1 MGPTMYLY
9 EKAREAY
16 YHDLR
21 RQMEER
27 RLLVL
32 LPRRRSMSRRAAS
45 KLGVLLHSLPF
56 GPSNGNASFGLPAQV
71 ESVFSGRRDQMENP
85 RRLNES
91 SGEEQ
96 RGVQE

>member
-27 RLLVL
+27 RLPVL

-45 KLGVLLHSLPF
+45 KLGVLLLKLGTWLKQFEQPQS
-56 GPSNGNASFGLPAQV
+56 APA
-71 ESVFSGRRDQMENP
+71 D
-85 RRLNES
+85 RL
-91 SGEEQ
+91 
-96 RGVQE
+96 

>member
-27 RLLVL
+27 RLLAH
-32 LPRRRSMSRRAAS
+32 LPRRRSMSRRAAAEAGH
-45 KLGVLLHSLPF
+45 LGEAVRATPEH
-56 GPSNGNASFGLPAQV
+56 A
-71 ESVFSGRRDQMENP
+71 R
-85 RRLNES
+85 
-91 SGEEQ
+91 
-96 RGVQE
+96 

>member
-27 RLLVL
+27 RRLSL
-32 LPRRRSMSRRAAS
+32 LPQRRSMSRRTAG
-45 KLGVLLHSLPF
+45 KLGVLLLKLGTWLKQFEQPQSM
-56 GPSNGNASFGLPAQV
+56 PA
-71 ESVFSGRRDQMENP
+71 D
-85 RRLNES
+85 RL
-91 SGEEQ
+91 
-96 RGVQE
+96 